1 MTPEHSE
8 RSGTPTRC
16 SIRSPQRRRY
26 FTPRRRLMQAVIR
39 YLPTCTT
46 YDALSDPMKEMLK
59 GIKTWNVGDRKKLN
73 RKDEIGSTRDGRRN
87 QKSLNALVTVSF
99 AFIRIGHATS
109 GLRASSAQ

>member
-26 FTPRRRLMQAVIR
+26 FTPRRRLMRAVIR
-39 YLPTCTT
+39 YLPTCIA

-59 GIKTWNVGDRKKLN
+59 GIKTSNVGDRKILSRN
-73 RKDEIGSTRDGRRN
+73 DEIVSSKHGHYAGNEKMAAKVRDPGDVQTESTHP
-87 QKSLNALVTVSF
+87 LVRT
-99 AFIRIGHATS
+99 HP
-109 GLRASSAQ
+109 